1 MSSAVFLAPAFDWV
15 PTPTMFKFCNFRD
28 RVRQALALGALPA
41 MLALSACA
49 SLPSAGPDV
58 SDIQQESQAEGERR
72 PFALVD
78 ISADTIE
85 ALKLRP
91 EPSLLQRFGDDSS
104 IPELAIGR
112 GDGLSL
118 TIWEAGSDPLFS
130 PAPASSLQASPA
142 NTARGATISEQIVG
156 SDGCISVP
164 FVGRVLVAGLT
175 AVQVQTAIEQS
186 LAGKA
191 QKPQVLVNLSRN
203 AANTVTVVGE
213 VTAGARVP
221 LSAHRERLLDVLA
234 AAGGTRAPAFETQV
248 QLTRGDTSVAVPL
261 LRVLRDPAENV
272 ALRAGDTLVL
282 TRQPETYT
290 AFGATGR
297 NAQVSFEAAQVNLI
311 EALAKAGGLLDA
323 RADPKGIFLLR
334 FEPQAVVS
342 LLGATSPELQD
353 QPEVPVVYRL
363 DLAKAGGYFL
373 AQNFELRNRD
383 ILYVA
388 SASANEWQKFLQLVG
403 LAAQPVLSG
412 VVLQNSLE

>member
-1 MSSAVFLAPAFDWV
+1 MTYSLTAVSELDRSFISTMHNSATFRHRIRQAALLSAFSAVF
-15 PTPTMFKFCNFRD
+15 T
-28 RVRQALALGALPA
+28 
-41 MLALSACA
+41 LSACA

-58 SDIQQESQAEGERR
+58 SDIQQESQAESERR
-72 PFALVD
+72 PFVLVD
-78 ISADTIE
+78 ISVATIE
-85 ALKLRP
+85 ALKQRP
-91 EPSLLQRFGDDSS
+91 QPSLLQHFGDDTAMPDL
-104 IPELAIGR
+104 IIGR

-130 PAPASSLQASPA
+130 PAPVSGLQASPA

-156 SDGCISVP
+156 SDGCITVP
-164 FVGRVLVAGLT
+164 FVGRVPVAGLT
-175 AVQVQTAIEQS
+175 AVQVQTAIEQA
-186 LAGKA
+186 LTGKA

-213 VTAGARVP
+213 VTSGARVP
-221 LSAHRERLLDVLA
+221 LSPHRERLLDVLA
-234 AAGGTRAPAFETQV
+234 AAGGTRAPAFETLV
-248 QLTRGDTSVAVPL
+248 QLTRGDTSVALPL

-282 TRQPETYT
+282 TREPETYT

-334 FEPQAVVS
+334 FEPQAVVG
-342 LLGATSPELQD
+342 LLGATAPELRGQA
-353 QPEVPVVYRL
+353 EVPVVYRL

-373 AQNFELRNRD
+373 AQNFELRDRD
-383 ILYVA
+383 MLYVA
-388 SASANEWQKFLQLVG
+388 SASSNEWQKFLQLVG
-403 LAAQPVLSG
+403 LATQPVLSG
-412 VVLQNSLE
+412 VVLQNSIE